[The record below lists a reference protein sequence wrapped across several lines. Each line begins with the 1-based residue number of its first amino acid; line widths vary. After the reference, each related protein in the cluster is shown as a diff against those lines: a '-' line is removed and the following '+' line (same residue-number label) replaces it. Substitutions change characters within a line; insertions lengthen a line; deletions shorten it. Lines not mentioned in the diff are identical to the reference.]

1 MEQDYFYILYIQS
14 WAWNAHINFFVVFIL
29 YSDPKRTEWSR
40 SLLNQHYMKQS
51 VSVSVE
57 KPNVLFSTHES
68 IGYQGHGVVIC
79 QVEISIVKDVILVS
93 ISTQSG

>member
-1 MEQDYFYILYIQS
+1 
-14 WAWNAHINFFVVFIL
+14 
-29 YSDPKRTEWSR
+29 
-40 SLLNQHYMKQS
+40 MKQS

-68 IGYQGHGVVIC
+68 IGYQGHGVVTC